1 MPASWLLALGFALGL
16 LVLIPARRLQAA
28 DFTSRTIGLYAIAL
42 WAMGM
47 LLAIRPLGARFLVP
61 ILLIAYLAPFIG
73 APEQVR
79 RVLARGRG
87 RGRMP
92 GTPGAP
98 PMKDVTPREPPG
110 HEVG

>member
-1 MPASWLLALGFALGL
+1 MPAPWLLALALVLGL

-28 DFTSRTIGLYAIAL
+28 EFASRTIGLYALAL

-47 LLAIRPLGARFLVP
+47 LLAIRPFGARFLVP
-61 ILLIAYLAPFIG
+61 ILLVAYLAPFIG

-79 RVLARGRG
+79 RVLGRRRTG
-87 RGRMP
+87 VP
-92 GTPGAP
+92 GAAADAP

>member
-16 LVLIPARRLQAA
+16 LVLIAARRLQAA
-28 DFTSRTIGLYAIAL
+28 DFTSRTIGLYAVAL

-87 RGRMP
+87 RMP

>member
-1 MPASWLLALGFALGL
+1 
-16 LVLIPARRLQAA
+16 
-28 DFTSRTIGLYAIAL
+28 
-42 WAMGM
+42 M

>member
-1 MPASWLLALGFALGL
+1 MPAPWLLALGFALGL

-87 RGRMP
+87 RMP

>member
-1 MPASWLLALGFALGL
+1 MPAPWLLALGFALGL

-28 DFTSRTIGLYAIAL
+28 VFTSRTIGLYALAL

-79 RVLARGRG
+79 RVLGRG

-110 HEVG
+110 PEVG

>member
-1 MPASWLLALGFALGL
+1 MPAPWLLALGFALGL

-28 DFTSRTIGLYAIAL
+28 DVTSRTIGLYALAL

-61 ILLIAYLAPFIG
+61 ILLVAYLAPFIG

-79 RVLARGRG
+79 RVLGRG

-92 GTPGAP
+92 GTSPGAP

-110 HEVG
+110 HEV

>member
-1 MPASWLLALGFALGL
+1 MPAPWLLALGFALGL

-79 RVLARGRG
+79 RVLGRG
-87 RGRMP
+87 RARGHRAQ
-92 GTPGAP
+92 PGAP

>member
-1 MPASWLLALGFALGL
+1 MPAPWLLALGFALGL

-28 DFTSRTIGLYAIAL
+28 DFTSRTIGFYALAL

-47 LLAIRPLGARFLVP
+47 LLAIRPLGAGFLVP

-92 GTPGAP
+92 ATPGAP

>member
-1 MPASWLLALGFALGL
+1 MPAPWLLALAFALGL

-28 DFTSRTIGLYAIAL
+28 DFTSRTIGLYAVAL

-87 RGRMP
+87 RARTP

>member
-1 MPASWLLALGFALGL
+1 MPAPWLLALGFALGL

-28 DFTSRTIGLYAIAL
+28 VFTSRTIGLYALAL

-79 RVLARGRG
+79 RVLGRG

>member
-28 DFTSRTIGLYAIAL
+28 DFTSRTIGLYALAL

-79 RVLARGRG
+79 RVMGRGRG

-92 GTPGAP
+92 GTSGAP

-110 HEVG
+110 HEV

>member
-1 MPASWLLALGFALGL
+1 MPAPWLLALGLVIGL

-28 DFTSRTIGLYAIAL
+28 EFASRTIGLYALAL

-47 LLAIRPLGARFLVP
+47 LLAIRPFGARFLVP
-61 ILLIAYLAPFIG
+61 ILLVAYLAPFVG

-79 RVLARGRG
+79 RVLGRRRVG
-87 RGRMP
+87 VP
-92 GTPGAP
+92 GAATDAP